1 MTLFIGEAQD
11 MVTVIC
17 LLIAYKMPQVSH
29 VFETL
34 ELDVRMYATEIE
46 ILDSNIKISNA
57 ALCVTFI
64 YQYRLTVQYNA
75 LPMKWNS
82 QQKI

>member
-1 MTLFIGEAQD
+1 ML
-11 MVTVIC
+11 
-17 LLIAYKMPQVSH
+17 QVSY

-34 ELDVRMYATEIE
+34 ELDVRMYTTEIE

-57 ALCVTFI
+57 ALYVTFI